1 MSRIITLLSF
11 LFALTIHLFAPPA
24 DWSPSS
30 LISREEILLASQTVL
45 AMPDLP
51 LKVEED
57 IFRIRAVG
65 MDWDM
70 GAVVYEPQDPSR
82 IPVGPDGNKVGVF
95 LLHGGSSD
103 HRSKDELARMLA
115 GKFGYKVTSM
125 SYPGRLYLLDPSRNW
140 PGDTINPDGS
150 VRTPIWNRDRLIT
163 RDQYKVVED
172 KSMMDRYGTV
182 ILACAEEGT
191 EFYHRMAGWPVAFE
205 AAGKDLMRRHLPD
218 LHQARLRVIEG

>member
-1 MSRIITLLSF
+1 MSRKFTLFSVLF
-11 LFALTIHLFAPPA
+11 LLTIQLYAPPA
-24 DWSPSS
+24 DWRPSS
-30 LISREEILLASQTVL
+30 VVSREEILQASETVR

-82 IPVGPDGNKVGVF
+82 IPVGPDGKKVGVF

-115 GKFGYKVTSM
+115 GKFGFKVTSM

-150 VRTPIWNRDRLIT
+150 VRTPIWNKDQQIT
-163 RDQYKVVED
+163 RDQYEVVED
-172 KSMMDRYGTV
+172 KSMMERYGTV
-182 ILACAEEGT
+182 ILACAREGT
-191 EFYHRMAGWPVAFE
+191 EFYHRMAGWPVASG
-205 AAGKDLMRRHLPD
+205 A
-218 LHQARLRVIEG
+218 